1 MLVHFHSL
9 ETIKTDIGM
18 QLIISE
24 EENLSCGDYQEHQRR
39 QQTSEMINYRGLAT
53 GAGDPILS
61 DDLRD
66 QFETMKRISRQVRRG
81 SNDDLRHGVDDSYS
95 NSDNISDAEVRKEE
109 QRRRATTAKDLKRKE
124 REAAI
129 ATAVKVDNEINQWRD
144 GIAHLEALLLA
155 EEETSKQSSSMEHL
169 LLRQEQQEEVRTNGN
184 NVPLGIREIAYV
196 AHNINGNIV
205 DADADDGNI

>member
-1 MLVHFHSL
+1 
-9 ETIKTDIGM
+9 M
-18 QLIISE
+18 QIIISE
-24 EENLSCGDYQEHQRR
+24 EENLSCGDYQEQQRR

-53 GAGDPILS
+53 GAAVRQNSNAGDPILS

-81 SNDDLRHGVDDSYS
+81 SNDDLCHGVDDSYS

-109 QRRRATTAKDLKRKE
+109 QRRRATTAKDLQRKE

-205 DADADDGNI
+205 DADADADDGNI

>member
-1 MLVHFHSL
+1 
-9 ETIKTDIGM
+9 M
-18 QLIISE
+18 QIIISE
-24 EENLSCGDYQEHQRR
+24 EENLSCGDYQEQQRR

-53 GAGDPILS
+53 GAAVRQNSNAGDPILS

-109 QRRRATTAKDLKRKE
+109 QRRRATTAKDLQRKE

>member
-1 MLVHFHSL
+1 
-9 ETIKTDIGM
+9 M

-24 EENLSCGDYQEHQRR
+24 EENLSCGDYQEQQRR
-39 QQTSEMINYRGLAT
+39 QQTSEMINYRGLVT
-53 GAGDPILS
+53 GAAVRQNSNAGDPILS

-95 NSDNISDAEVRKEE
+95 NSDNLSDAEVRNEE

-124 REAAI
+124 REVAI

-169 LLRQEQQEEVRTNGN
+169 LLRQEQQEEVRTKGN

-205 DADADDGNI
+205 DADADADDGNI